1 MMMTQSY
8 YTGDFD
14 TFSRSNQRANSSAAY
29 YDRTAPYSHG
39 YYDTQNDLRSEY
51 VGRPGNRTLI
61 ADNHDQDQHSHGHQ
75 RRRIQV
81 ACSRCR
87 KRKIRCSGDAGDGS
101 GCSNCHSAG
110 VDKASC
116 TFHRVGTL
124 VGSHALTTDL
134 DGLPVVG
141 SNSVTSPV
149 DIATT
154 AYDVGIYQ
162 PHHRQS
168 LPMLQTRMAYS
179 DYDYGSSS
187 VDDYTYSASMPRQS
201 VSINHGLESFRPYTS
216 GPLSAPATSSSMYYE
231 SGTPFSYGNLQGAP
245 YTMPTSRLPSAAGE
259 AFSPLNMASMHSS
272 LPSQTV
278 QERRLPFPHQ
288 PAYPQRVPTPEV
300 PQIRPLG
307 SFNESRAHITGIH
320 SRTGMP
326 WSTGTSRNDSIN
338 GVNQSVP
345 TSSDISST
353 YPSNNDPAFGYQFRA
368 STKSPAISPTTT
380 SSLSDSFQ
388 STNVDYKS
396 TPLMMLPPTSTKRT
410 SRASTTRP
418 VLPSIGGN
426 EDYRRPSSSSREAAA
441 SLYSFST
448 GVDVDTTTSA
458 DRHQI
463 RQANGSDDYKMVPN
477 DQQQRYTSP
486 RHSQPTH
493 SASVDEL
500 RRRSSFDQQQQQQR
514 AATAHQYSLK
524 KIEYETVLASRI
536 YNSID
541 PTEIN
546 NSSPCERTMNR
557 TI

>member
-39 YYDTQNDLRSEY
+39 YYDTQNDLRSDILMDINVDVSNALGAES
-51 VGRPGNRTLI
+51 GRSDVVEMQGMAVAARTV
-61 ADNHDQDQHSHGHQ
+61 
-75 RRRIQV
+75 IQLALTKPLV
-81 ACSRCR
+81 PFT
-87 KRKIRCSGDAGDGS
+87 
-101 GCSNCHSAG
+101 
-110 VDKASC
+110 AS
-116 TFHRVGTL
+116 

-557 TI
+557 TT